1 MARWKPNVFKNST
14 DGFEIAEYDLKQRGS
29 GDFMGT
35 RQSGRILSELK
46 SLKFPVQTV
55 FTAKALSDEAFSG
68 AFDTKLLKR
77 IASEKYESLK
87 DVILI

>member
-1 MARWKPNVFKNST
+1 
-14 DGFEIAEYDLKQRGS
+14 
-29 GDFMGT
+29 MGT

-87 DVILI
+87 DVILN